1 MLIWYFDK
9 VPNKIH
15 ESSLYVYLH
24 CDVLDKQGYT
34 TTIINLMFPLV
45 EQHDEKLKLG
55 SYIWLNLFGMCWK
68 LTKGFEKG
76 GMHFVIQVLSIIIVL
91 SF

>member
-15 ESSLYVYLH
+15 ESSFYVYLH

-34 TTIINLMFPLV
+34 TIVIN
-45 EQHDEKLKLG
+45 
-55 SYIWLNLFGMCWK
+55 FGVSSSG
-68 LTKGFEKG
+68 TT
-76 GMHFVIQVLSIIIVL
+76 
-91 SF
+91 

>member
-1 MLIWYFDK
+1 MLTWYFDN

-34 TTIINLMFPLV
+34 TTIINLMFRLV
-45 EQHDEKLKLG
+45 EQHDEKWILG
-55 SYIWLNLFGMCWK
+55 SYI
-68 LTKGFEKG
+68 
-76 GMHFVIQVLSIIIVL
+76 
-91 SF
+91 